1 MALKA
6 GKRGER
12 DPSINCFLSSGTNKE
27 SGQIVGEVQSK
38 YEKTLR

>member
-12 DPSINCFLSSGTNKE
+12 DHSTNHFVSSGTNKA
-27 SGQIVGEVQSK
+27 SGQIVAEVLPK
-38 YEKTLR
+38 HEKKH